1 MTVHR
6 YTTSLNSL
14 KRAPGQA
21 SGAGEDTGG
30 HTEVAD
36 PATGPALEDSG
47 PTETT
52 GTVPRLHV
60 ATVAHGPTEQEKNAE
75 PQAKS
80 ACTVV
85 DLDTS
90 PKCANKS

>member
-1 MTVHR
+1 M
-6 YTTSLNSL
+6 NSL
-14 KRAPGQA
+14 KHTPGQA
-21 SGAGEDTGG
+21 SGAGEDTEG
-30 HTEVAD
+30 HREAAD
-36 PATGPALEDSG
+36 PATGVAQEDLG
-47 PTETT
+47 PRETT

-75 PQAKS
+75 LQAKS

-90 PKCANKS
+90 QKCANKS